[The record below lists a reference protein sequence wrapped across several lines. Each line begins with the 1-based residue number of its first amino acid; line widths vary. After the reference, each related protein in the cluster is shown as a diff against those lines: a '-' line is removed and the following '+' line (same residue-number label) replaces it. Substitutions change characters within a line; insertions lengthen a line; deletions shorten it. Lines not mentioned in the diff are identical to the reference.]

1 MAKKKNRIK
10 TINPV
15 TGENEMESENVN
27 VEELSEEDNLTSED
41 EKEPEEEEE
50 VKEEVVPEPEEEVK
64 EKVVPI
70 EEEVKKPTVD
80 ELFLK
85 NIKIILKDYEKT
97 AEKIKGVSR
106 PMTKDLEQH
115 VRNLISIT
123 SVLFRVKSFKVFDEV
138 LSFIEKHR
146 SGITSDNCIFQGVSS
161 VKIPG
166 FNSASQVKTA
176 DILTAFI
183 KLADHN
189 KRKDKSEKFN
199 INIDQLRMS
208 SNNDALVLYFSEKI
222 G

>member
-41 EKEPEEEEE
+41 EKEPEEEE
-50 VKEEVVPEPEEEVK
+50 VKEEVVPEPEEEEK
-64 EKVVPI
+64 EKVVPV
-70 EEEVKKPTVD
+70 EEVKKPTVD

-208 SNNDALVLYFSEKI
+208 SNNDALVIYFSEKI

>member
-15 TGENEMESENVN
+15 TGENDMDSENVN
-27 VEELSEEDNLTSED
+27 VEELSEEDNLISED
-41 EKEPEEEEE
+41 EKEPEEEE
-50 VKEEVVPEPEEEVK
+50 VKEEVVPEPEEEEK
-64 EKVVPI
+64 EKVVPV
-70 EEEVKKPTVD
+70 EEVKKPTVD

-208 SNNDALVLYFSEKI
+208 SNNDALVIYFSEKI

>member
-1 MAKKKNRIK
+1 MAKKKKRIK

-15 TGENEMESENVN
+15 TGENDMKSENVN
-27 VEELSEEDNLTSED
+27 VEELSEEDNLISED
-41 EKEPEEEEE
+41 EKESIED
-50 VKEEVVPEPEEEVK
+50 EVVPEPEPEEEIK
-64 EKVVPI
+64 EKVVPV
-70 EEEVKKPTVD
+70 EEVKKPTID

-123 SVLFRVKSFKVFDEV
+123 SILFRVKSFKVFDEV

-146 SGITSDNCIFQGVSS
+146 SGIASDNCIFQGVSS

-166 FNSASQVKTA
+166 FNSTSQVKTA

-222 G
+222 D

>member
-27 VEELSEEDNLTSED
+27 VEELSEEDNLISED
-41 EKEPEEEEE
+41 EKEPEEEE
-50 VKEEVVPEPEEEVK
+50 VKEEVVPEPEEEEK
-64 EKVVPI
+64 EKVVPV
-70 EEEVKKPTVD
+70 EEVKKPTVD

-208 SNNDALVLYFSEKI
+208 SNNDALVIYFSEKI